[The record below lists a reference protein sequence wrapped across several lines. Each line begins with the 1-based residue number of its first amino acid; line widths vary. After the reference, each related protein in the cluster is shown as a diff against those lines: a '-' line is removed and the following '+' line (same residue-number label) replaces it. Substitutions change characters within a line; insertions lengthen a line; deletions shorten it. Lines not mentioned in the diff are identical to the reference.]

1 MSVGT
6 LPQKYFSKANKTLEE
21 MPNLVKHQ
29 TDSYKKF
36 IEVGIKEMLGEF
48 SPISDYA
55 EKKFD
60 LEFKD
65 IQVTY
70 PDFNEFHAKDNKIS
84 YDASLKV
91 TIKLTNKISGSEKE
105 QELFFT
111 DLPIMTDHGT
121 FIVNGV
127 EKVLVPQLARS
138 FGIFFTADDS
148 KTRRLFGA
156 KIILKLFPGEEQKRF
171 IENAFKKDVAL
182 THEDSYVEVYR
193 RLRDGETVAPQHA
206 KEFIDSLFFST
217 DRYDLSEVG
226 RVRFNNRFGKKFD
239 SYTDENKTT

>member
-6 LPQKYFSKANKTLEE
+6 LPQKYFSRANKPLEE

-65 IQVTY
+65 IVVSY
-70 PDFNEFHAKDNKIS
+70 PDFDEFHAKDNKIS

-91 TIKLTNKISGSEKE
+91 NVKLTNKISGSVKE

-111 DLPIMTDHGT
+111 DLPIMTEHGT

-156 KIILKLFPGEEQKRF
+156 KIIPARGSWLEFETDTNDIPYVKIDRKRKIPVTSLIRIF
-171 IENAFKKDVAL
+171 CVIAAL
-182 THEDSYVEVYR
+182 LTNSDW
-193 RLRDGETVAPQHA
+193 Q
-206 KEFIDSLFFST
+206 
-217 DRYDLSEVG
+217 
-226 RVRFNNRFGKKFD
+226 
-239 SYTDENKTT
+239 